1 MPWLVLWRGR
11 FGGFT
16 VDVAARVRE
25 GVNVSSEE
33 VPVLPSA
40 LSVQPQPPQQ
50 RSLFVYVV
58 VLLQY

>member
-16 VDVAARVRE
+16 VAVAARVRD

-40 LSVQPQPPQQ
+40 LSVQPQPPQP
-50 RSLFVYVV
+50 LFDYFVV
-58 VLLQY
+58 FLQY